1 MRKIIL
7 LFLLTF
13 SLSAKSITPN
23 DVYAQSMII
32 QDHVHFLL
40 KHYGIKH
47 DHDAIQKQK
56 ISTKLRPR
64 NAWQKAYEILVK
76 INILRNAY
84 GLSRIE
90 PVGMEPVEEL
100 NPGMVYGMTQRI
112 LTELKIFEARKEMQ
126 IPKFKLH
133 TYKKKTPLD
142 VYNSFSHISA
152 SLNELNQSD
161 LKPADV
167 FAETMRIYDDLSVI
181 LNHLDIKDETIPQK
195 RKENATPSDS
205 LKISLVVLN
214 RLAKLQKSVGI
225 KTIDSSAFDKNNA
238 TPSDVYTV
246 TGLIITGLQTIKA
259 HIGLTTVITSPSQ
272 IYSKKV
278 PADIEQLMGW
288 NLRKVSLIKNLDRR

>member
-76 INILRNAY
+76 INILRDAY

-100 NPGMVYGMTQRI
+100 NPEMVYGMTQRI
-112 LTELKIFEARKEMQ
+112 LTELKIFEVRKE
-126 IPKFKLH
+126 ILVPKFKLH